1 MTYLEELQST
11 LDTSKEMLG
20 LLEKRI
26 EILNKE
32 LNKVGE
38 EVYSTEYEINEFKIN
53 IIKTKGEINTL
64 RSIIF
69 EKEKYF
75 EKFAKQFEVEKEDME
90 RNFDELLKQIK
101 IKRFKDDVLD
111 NIMKGVEM
119 EKVLASVETKLAFYK
134 TMKSFIWGKK

>member
-26 EILNKE
+26 ELLSN
-32 LNKVGE
+32 GE
-38 EVYSTEYEINEFKIN
+38 NWYNEYETNENKIN
-53 IIKTKGEINTL
+53 IIKTRGEINTL

-75 EKFAKQFEVEKEDME
+75 EKFAKQFEIEKAEME
-90 RNFDELLKQIK
+90 FNFDNILKQIK
-101 IKRFKDDVLD
+101 IRRLKDEKLD
-111 NIMKGVEM
+111 NLMKGVDM
-119 EKVLASVETKLAFYK
+119 EKVLSSVETKLAFYK
-134 TMKSFIWGKK
+134 TIKSFLKI

>member
-26 EILNKE
+26 ELLSN
-32 LNKVGE
+32 GE
-38 EVYSTEYEINEFKIN
+38 NWYNEYETNENKIN
-53 IIKTKGEINTL
+53 IIKTRGEINTL

-75 EKFAKQFEVEKEDME
+75 EKFAKQFEIEKAEME
-90 RNFDELLKQIK
+90 HNFDNILKQIK
-101 IKRFKDDVLD
+101 IRRLKDEKLD
-111 NIMKGVEM
+111 NLMKGVDM
-119 EKVLASVETKLAFYK
+119 EKVLSSVETKLAFYK
-134 TMKSFIWGKK
+134 TIKSFLKI

>member
-26 EILNKE
+26 EFLKDEDYI
-32 LNKVGE
+32 
-38 EVYSTEYEINEFKIN
+38 YSEYEINENKIN

-75 EKFAKQFEVEKEDME
+75 EKFAKQFEIEKAEME
-90 RNFDELLKQIK
+90 FNFENILKQTK
-101 IKRFKDDVLD
+101 IRRLKDEKLD
-111 NIMKGVEM
+111 NLMKGVDM
-119 EKVLASVETKLAFYK
+119 EKVLSSVETKLAFYK
-134 TMKSFIWGKK
+134 TIKSFLKI

>member
-32 LNKVGE
+32 LSKEGE
-38 EVYSTEYEINEFKIN
+38 DSYSTKYEINEFKIN
-53 IIKTKGEINTL
+53 IIKTRGEINTL

-75 EKFAKQFEVEKEDME
+75 EKFAKQFEIEKAEME
-90 RNFDELLKQIK
+90 HNFDTLIKKIK
-101 IKRFKDDVLD
+101 IKRVDDLKL
-111 NIMKGVEM
+111 NSMMYGVDM
-119 EKVLASVETKLAFYK
+119 EKVLSSVETKLAFYK
-134 TMKSFIWGKK
+134 TMKSFLKI

>member
-26 EILNKE
+26 ELLSN
-32 LNKVGE
+32 GE
-38 EVYSTEYEINEFKIN
+38 NWYNEYETNENKIN
-53 IIKTKGEINTL
+53 IIKTRGEINTL

-75 EKFAKQFEVEKEDME
+75 EKFAKQFEVEKAEME
-90 RNFDELLKQIK
+90 HNFDNILKQIK
-101 IKRFKDDVLD
+101 IRRLKDEKLD
-111 NIMKGVEM
+111 NLMKGVDM
-119 EKVLASVETKLAFYK
+119 EKVLSSVETKLAFYK
-134 TMKSFIWGKK
+134 TIKSFLKI